1 MPTGIHLIGFS
12 NKKRAQAALLS
23 LLAGVF
29 TTISFTHAQEQSDSV
44 DGTIISR
51 DVLVAEGDTLRSL
64 AKRELGRTGF
74 APLLA
79 EFNGLVESAPL
90 STGNIIRVPIH
101 VPARGEFAEVV
112 FVKGSVF
119 ALRTNSSRGGPN
131 AAPVATPTSASP
143 TAVSVNNSAGSISVE
158 LNRNDEVYSGD
169 IISTGPNGYIS
180 IEFSSGSVIN
190 LQPDTEAELIRLNCL
205 PNDDSCLIELSTTRG
220 KLNSDVEVRD
230 DQPVDFRISTPYA
243 SAAVRGTIF
252 DIDATDETLLTGV
265 TEGEVSLSAQQ
276 QTVDL
281 DEGFGSRV
289 EEGEAPSQPIA
300 LLPAPVFKRVPA
312 RVAQGDSVSWWPFS
326 DAASYGALLAFDEAG
341 RQTLANFD
349 INADRIGFESIE
361 SGDYFLILRAI
372 DINGLQGFTSN
383 TRLTIADID
392 NDIAPVQTTVDKQ
405 GREFLV
411 SVIDPPANAAG
422 FEIQI
427 SSTEDFSDPLSVD
440 VNSNGSAVFRLD
452 NDQVFT
458 RARVLL
464 DPFTVSAYGTA
475 VSSGN

>member
-1 MPTGIHLIGFS
+1 M
-12 NKKRAQAALLS
+12 NKKWVQAALLS
-23 LLAGVF
+23 LLASVLVS
-29 TTISFTHAQEQSDSV
+29 TTVTHAQQQSDSV
-44 DGTIISR
+44 EGTIISR

-64 AKRELGRTGF
+64 AKRELGKTGL

-79 EFNGLVESAPL
+79 QFNGLVESAPL
-90 STGNIIRVPIH
+90 TPGNIIRIPIH

-112 FVKGSVF
+112 FVKGGVF
-119 ALRTNSSRGGPN
+119 VLRTDTSSIGAQSAAQVASAASTAQTGG
-131 AAPVATPTSASP
+131 SASSG
-143 TAVSVNNSAGSISVE
+143 ASIE
-158 LNRNDEVYSGD
+158 LQRNDEVHSGD
-169 IISTGPNGYIS
+169 IISTGPDGYIS

-190 LQPDTEAELIRLNCL
+190 LQPDTEAKLIRLNCL
-205 PNDDSCLIELSTTRG
+205 PSDDSCLIELNTTRG
-220 KLNSDVEVRD
+220 KLNSDVETRD
-230 DQPVDFRISTPYA
+230 NQPVDFRISTPYA

-252 DIDATDETLLTGV
+252 DIDATGETLITGV
-265 TEGEVSLSAQQ
+265 TQGEVSLSAQQ
-276 QTVDL
+276 QTVGL
-281 DEGFGSRV
+281 DEGFGSLV
-289 EEGEAPSQPIA
+289 EAGEAPSRPIA

-341 RQTLANFD
+341 QQTLANFD
-349 INADRIGFESIE
+349 INADSIGFESIE
-361 SGDYFLILRAI
+361 SGDYFLIIRAI
-372 DINGLQGFTSN
+372 DTNGLQGFTSN

-392 NDIAPVQTTVDKQ
+392 DEISPVQTTVDKQ

-411 SVIDPPANAAG
+411 SVIDPPVNAAG

-440 VNSNGSAVFRLD
+440 VNNNGSAVFRLD